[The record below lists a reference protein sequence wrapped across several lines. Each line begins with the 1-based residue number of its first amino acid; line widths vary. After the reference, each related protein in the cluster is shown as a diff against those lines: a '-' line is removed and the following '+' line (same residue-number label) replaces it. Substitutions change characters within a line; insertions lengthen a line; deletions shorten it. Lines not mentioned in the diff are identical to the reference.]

1 MIQRGEGVKLQK
13 ILNEYSQFI
22 REKVDPGNKKGIAK
36 TIKNLA
42 LDGKNIEV
50 FKHDE
55 EQNTKDFSELN
66 FGSNTPMVGGL
77 ASLSQLQSDVTD
89 IEIAALEELA
99 RQVGAED
106 IKFDKVIAMVKPES
120 NIVAAGTKYAAE
132 LFLAAS
138 SSAISPKMKVNNSEI
153 PVKDGFGHVEFLA
166 SSAGGNYND
175 QGLIEKYFDA
185 SIIIKLPDGRDSSI
199 TNKIKYF
206 VSKPVIQIQSA
217 SVQALYR
224 NCGNDLNVQVPALGI
239 AYLPSFKVDGGEA
252 ISGAEKGFVT
262 IIPNSIAK
270 EVILTVYSNGNEVG
284 KQSFKTKG
292 IPSIEIK
299 AVVDGKIVDSK
310 NGIPQCPNSIK
321 LTVIADESFK
331 SFLPNDSRFRVNKA
345 EITLVRSGRGV
356 TPTQTVGESINTSQ
370 MRSQAK
376 SGDIIVIEIK
386 QVQRM
391 NFKNQIEEFTKYER
405 IVFVPIK

>member
-1 MIQRGEGVKLQK
+1 MIQGGEGAKLQK
-13 ILNEYSQFI
+13 ILNEYSRFI
-22 REKVDPGNKKGIAK
+22 RDKVDPGNKKGIAK
-36 TIKNLA
+36 TIKDLA
-42 LDGKNIEV
+42 LDGKDIEV
-50 FKHDE
+50 FKYDE
-55 EQNTKDFSELN
+55 EQSVKDFSELN
-66 FGSNTPMVGGL
+66 FGANTPMVGGL

-89 IEIAALEELA
+89 IEVAALEELA

-106 IKFDKVIAMVKPES
+106 MKFDRVVAMVNPES
-120 NIVAAGTKYAAE
+120 KIVAAGTKYMAE
-132 LFLAAS
+132 MFLAAS
-138 SSAISPKMKVNNSEI
+138 SSAVNPKMKVNDSEVL
-153 PVKDGFGHVEFLA
+153 VKDGFGHVEFVA
-166 SSAGGNYND
+166 TGGSYND

-199 TNKIKYF
+199 TNRIKYF

-224 NCGNDLNVQVPALGI
+224 NCGNDLNIQVPALGI
-239 AYLPSFKVDGGEA
+239 AYLPSFKVDGGETIA
-252 ISGAEKGFVT
+252 GAEKGFVT
-262 IIPNSIAK
+262 VIPNANAK
-270 EVILTVYSNGNEVG
+270 EVTITVYSNGNEIG

-292 IPSIEIK
+292 IPSVEIK
-299 AVVDGKIVDSK
+299 AVVDGKIVSSK
-310 NGIPQCPNSIK
+310 DGMPCPNSIK
-321 LTVIADESFK
+321 LSVIADESFK
-331 SFLPNDSRFRVNKA
+331 TFLPNDSRFRVSKA

-356 TPTQTVGESINTSQ
+356 LPTQTVGESINTSQ

-405 IVFVPIK
+405 IIIVPIK